1 MAAQVV
7 AREMGVDLYRIDYG
21 AVISTYIGETSK
33 NMAAIFARARQIDA
47 ILFFDEAEN
56 LFTRRTDVRD
66 SNDRHANADT
76 AYLLQL
82 IEGQFE
88 GTALLA
94 TNRKSD
100 MDAAFLRRIR
110 YSFEFPRPAVEAR
123 VAIWQR
129 AAAALSAER
138 AETLAGLW
146 PILGASLEITGAQI
160 KTTLLSAYFAAER
173 QGEPLGPEGIL
184 RAAERELMKEARAL
198 GVRERERIRAYA

>member
-1 MAAQVV
+1 VV
-7 AREMGVDLYRIDYG
+7 AREMGVDLYRIDCSE
-21 AVISTYIGETSK
+21 VVSKYIGETSK

-76 AYLLQL
+76 SNLLQL
-82 IEGQFE
+82 IEGQFQ

-110 YSFEFPRPAVEAR
+110 YSFEFPRPGLEAR
-123 VAIWQR
+123 VAIWRR
-129 AAAALSAER
+129 ASAALDPGQSGA
-138 AETLAGLW
+138 LDGLW
-146 PILGASLEITGAQI
+146 PILGASLELTGAQI
-160 KTTLLSAYFAAER
+160 KTTLLSAYFASLR
-173 QGEPLGPEGIL
+173 QETPLGAPAIL
-184 RAAERELMKEARAL
+184 RAAERELLKEGRAL
-198 GVRERERIRAYA
+198 GARERERIRSYA